1 MNINRENYEMYF
13 LDYYEGQLKSGQLAE
28 LLVFIEEHPELK
40 DEFEDYESILVTP
53 DLSISYGGKTLL
65 KKDNISDFG
74 PINASN
80 YETYFIG
87 GTEKQLTLEE
97 LHWLAGF
104 LKSNPGLESEYE
116 LYLNAR
122 LQSDTHIQY
131 PGKSGLKRSIFNT
144 RKFYYF
150 TLTAAA
156 SIALLFAIFIN
167 SGTKQVPILAVQQK
181 SLSIIPVP
189 NNKKKNQAI
198 PLQKN
203 SDQSIAPITK
213 SASNA
218 GVSDQ
223 VPVQALAGNEQHLG
237 DRNSVTKIQAR
248 LEARITSRDIVEPKY
263 IFIRQSKN
271 NPETYA
277 NLYDQINLAERMQ
290 NEQVLAPVV
299 NSPKTM
305 LLAGL
310 RKLGGIFTGKETP
323 SSRSSVNFWT
333 LANIG
338 INGYNLLTDKD
349 LKLLTQANDSGKVVS
364 FALKGEEFE
373 FTRLQNKPITP

>member
-13 LDYYEGQLKSGQLAE
+13 LDYYEGQLKSGQVAE

-40 DEFEDYESILVTP
+40 EEFEDYESILITP
-53 DLSISYGGKTLL
+53 NLSISYCGKTSL
-65 KKDNISDFG
+65 KKDNISDCG

-87 GTEKQLTLEE
+87 DTEKQLTPEE
-97 LHWLAGF
+97 LNWLAGF

-116 LYLNAR
+116 LYLNTR

-131 PGKSGLKRSIFNT
+131 PKKSGLKRSIFNT

-150 TLTAAA
+150 TLTVAA
-156 SIALLFAIFIN
+156 SIALLFTVFMN
-167 SGTKQVPILAVQQK
+167 SGTKQGPVLAVQQK
-181 SLSIIPVP
+181 SLGITPVP
-189 NNKKKNQAI
+189 NNKKNQAI
-198 PLQKN
+198 PLQNN
-203 SDQSIAPITK
+203 SDQSFAPITK

-218 GVSDQ
+218 VVPDQ
-223 VPVQALAGNEQHLG
+223 IPVQALAGNEQHLE

-310 RKLGGIFTGKETP
+310 RKLGGIFTGKEAP

-333 LANIG
+333 LANLG